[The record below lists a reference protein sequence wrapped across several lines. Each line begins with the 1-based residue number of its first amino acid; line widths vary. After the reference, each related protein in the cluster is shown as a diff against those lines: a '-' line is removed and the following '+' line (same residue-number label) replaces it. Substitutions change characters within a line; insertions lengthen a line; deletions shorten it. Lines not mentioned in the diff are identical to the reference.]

1 MGQAFEVDRGMISQA
16 GVDALFVVEA
26 IDVAGNGGVE
36 LGIAR
41 EAAAVSELGL
51 QGMEEAFHMSVVL
64 AVARAVHAGDDAV
77 GLEIVLVAVGRV
89 LDATIG
95 VEEQSGL
102 GSASR
107 DRALE
112 RPQGYLSGAVAS
124 ERPAHDAPRE
134 QIHHRGQ
141 VAPAL
146 AQTQVREIAHPDLV
160 GARRQGLIQAQVA
173 RLGEEPAHY
182 TRTLAVKPAHAG
194 AQPQFAHQARHALV
208 AAADALAPEHFVHA
222 RRAVASAAIAVD
234 ALDPGAQCLVVA
246 QALAA
251 VSAQPGVEPAPRD
264 LVAPAKKR
272 HAVLRV
278 VLGYELELRLR
289 RSILKRMA
297 FFKRSCSTSRAASFL
312 SSARTWRRAW
322 TFASSSFTC
331 RLTERFS
338 ASAFAILST
347 FGKLKPA
354 ASAAGLSLPSR

>member
-146 AQTQVREIAHPDLV
+146 AQTDRKSTRLNSSHTVIYTLSLHDALP
-160 GARRQGLIQAQVA
+160 ISA
-173 RLGEEPAHY
+173 RL
-182 TRTLAVKPAHAG
+182 
-194 AQPQFAHQARHALV
+194 PQWCGC
-208 AAADALAPEHFVHA
+208 E
-222 RRAVASAAIAVD
+222 RAS
-234 ALDPGAQCLVVA
+234 
-246 QALAA
+246 
-251 VSAQPGVEPAPRD
+251 SPRC
-264 LVAPAKKR
+264 A
-272 HAVLRV
+272 
-278 VLGYELELRLR
+278 
-289 RSILKRMA
+289 
-297 FFKRSCSTSRAASFL
+297 
-312 SSARTWRRAW
+312 ARTDPSPWPG
-322 TFASSSFTC
+322 
-331 RLTERFS
+331 S
-338 ASAFAILST
+338 ASACPDRSEEHTSELQSHSDLHSFPTRRSSDLRKVTSVVR
-347 FGKLKPA
+347 LR
-354 ASAAGLSLPSR
+354 ASVQPTMRRENRSITVAR